1 MQPDLQTVYSAGSQ
15 DIAAQQNKVL
25 RNTYLLLA
33 VSLIPTV
40 IGAVIGTNFINF
52 SFMRSSPIMS
62 VIIMMAVFY
71 GWIFMIEKNRN
82 SALGVGLL
90 LGFTLFMGLLL
101 APLLQTILSLRN
113 GGQLVMMAAGGT
125 SAVFFVLSGIAST
138 TKRDFSFLNKFLMI
152 GFVVIMLAVLAQ
164 IFLQSPL
171 MQLVLCGAFIIFS
184 SAAILFQINAIVRG
198 GETNYVSATLSL
210 YVSLYNI
217 FTSLLQILGVVG
229 GHVPVPAFVALRL
242 ATMRARGRARPPRA
256 LRKVQKPK
264 EAGNTPACSMR

>member
-1 MQPDLQTVYSAGSQ
+1 MQPDLQTGTVYSAGTG

-33 VSLIPTV
+33 LSLIPTV
-40 IGAVIGTNFINF
+40 IGAAIGTNFINF
-52 SFMRSSPIMS
+52 GFMRSSPIMS

-71 GWIFMIEKNRN
+71 GWIFMIEKNRD

-90 LGFTLFMGLLL
+90 LGFTAFMGLLL

-125 SAVFFVLSGIAST
+125 SAVFFALAGVAST
-138 TKRDFSFLNKFLMI
+138 TKRDFSFLNKFLLV
-152 GFVVIMLAVLAQ
+152 GFVVIMLAVVAQ

-217 FTSLLQILGVVG
+217 FTSLLQILGVLG
-229 GHVPVPAFVALRL
+229 GDRD
-242 ATMRARGRARPPRA
+242 
-256 LRKVQKPK
+256 
-264 EAGNTPACSMR
+264 

>member
-1 MQPDLQTVYSAGSQ
+1 MQPDLQTGTVYSAGTG

-33 VSLIPTV
+33 LSLIPTV
-40 IGAVIGTNFINF
+40 IGAAIGTNFINF

-71 GWIFMIEKNRN
+71 GWIFMIEKNRD

-90 LGFTLFMGLLL
+90 LGFTAFMGLLL

-125 SAVFFVLSGIAST
+125 SAVFFVLAGIAST
-138 TKRDFSFLNKFLMI
+138 TKRDFSFLNKFLMV
-152 GFVVIMLAVLAQ
+152 GFVVIMLAVVAQ

-184 SAAILFQINAIVRG
+184 SAVILFQINAIVRG

-210 YVSLYNI
+210 YVSIYNI
-217 FTSLLQILGVVG
+217 FTSLLQILGVLG
-229 GHVPVPAFVALRL
+229 GDRD
-242 ATMRARGRARPPRA
+242 
-256 LRKVQKPK
+256 
-264 EAGNTPACSMR
+264 

>member
-1 MQPDLQTVYSAGSQ
+1 MQPDLQTVYSSGSQ
-15 DIAAQQNKVL
+15 DVAAQQNTVL

-40 IGAVIGTNFINF
+40 IGAAVGTNFVNF

-62 VIIMMAVFY
+62 MIVMLAVFY

-82 SALGVGLL
+82 SVLGVGLL
-90 LGFTLFMGLLL
+90 LGFTAFLGLML
-101 APLLQTILSLRN
+101 APLLQSILSMRN

-125 SAVFFVLSGIAST
+125 AAVFFVLSGIASS
-138 TKRDFSFLNKFLMI
+138 TKRDFSFLNKFMMV
-152 GFVVIMLAVLAQ
+152 GFVVIMLAVVAQ

-184 SAAILFQINAIVRG
+184 SAVILWQINAIVRG

-210 YVSLYNI
+210 YISLYNI
-217 FTSLLQILGVVG
+217 FTSLLQILGLTSG
-229 GHVPVPAFVALRL
+229 DRD
-242 ATMRARGRARPPRA
+242 
-256 LRKVQKPK
+256 
-264 EAGNTPACSMR
+264 

>member
-15 DIAAQQNKVL
+15 DVAAQQNKVL

-40 IGAVIGTNFINF
+40 IGAAVGTNFINF

-90 LGFTLFMGLLL
+90 LGFTAFMGLLL

-125 SAVFFVLSGIAST
+125 ATVFFVLSGIAST
-138 TKRDFSFLNKFLMI
+138 TKRDFSFLNKFLLV
-152 GFVVIMLAVLAQ
+152 GFVVIMLAVVAQ

-184 SAAILFQINAIVRG
+184 SAVILFQINAIVRG

-217 FTSLLQILGVVG
+217 FSSLLQILGVTSG
-229 GHVPVPAFVALRL
+229 DRD
-242 ATMRARGRARPPRA
+242 
-256 LRKVQKPK
+256 
-264 EAGNTPACSMR
+264 